1 MSVEQLVTLS
11 DPDLVHQAL
20 QLLTTDNLSG
30 SVRLFDGSAVAMRDC
45 IIEFVNNSKTR
56 EGHDLKKQ
64 LNERLGEL
72 KALF

>member
-30 SVRLFDGSAVAMRDC
+30 SVRLADGSFSDINDIYA
-45 IIEFVNNSKTR
+45 
-56 EGHDLKKQ
+56 GLHH
-64 LNERLGEL
+64 
-72 KALF
+72 